1 MNQNDISILVK
12 TETDY
17 AYDRLCKMILCI
29 KGILAEVLKECTE
42 ELRDIPKE
50 EILNYIHERYL
61 DSNGENVLSGN
72 TEDESIPGAKIV
84 YDILYGQRY
93 DAREEQ
99 NQ

>member
-42 ELRDIPKE
+42 ELR
-50 EILNYIHERYL
+50 YHS
-61 DSNGENVLSGN
+61 DS
-72 TEDESIPGAKIV
+72 
-84 YDILYGQRY
+84 
-93 DAREEQ
+93 
-99 NQ
+99 